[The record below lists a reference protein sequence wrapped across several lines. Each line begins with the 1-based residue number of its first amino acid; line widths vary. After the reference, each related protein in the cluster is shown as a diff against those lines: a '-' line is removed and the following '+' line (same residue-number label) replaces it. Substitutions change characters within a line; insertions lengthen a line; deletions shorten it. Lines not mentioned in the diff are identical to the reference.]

1 MQVSELTYY
10 WTKNE
15 VAALKEKVNNLE
27 KSGMGKIN
35 GFDIFL
41 KMRKD
46 QLSLAESA
54 LIKIKEN
61 KS

>member
-1 MQVSELTYY
+1 MKISELTYY

-15 VAALKEKVNNLE
+15 VIALKEKVENLE
-27 KSGMGKIN
+27 NSGMGKIN

-54 LIKIKEN
+54 LIKIKIKET
-61 KS
+61 